1 MEITGRPMLS
11 SQEQLELNNFVR
23 DYNISI
29 NPTRQPQQ
37 SLGRDDFLKIL
48 ITQLS
53 YQDPTSPMEDKQFIA
68 QMAQFSTLE
77 QMTGMAKDFSKLTSM
92 LMGNEASSALG
103 KSVEV
108 IEGER
113 LVQGVVQAVTRGE
126 TPQVLVNGNFY
137 NWEQVLKVFADEK
150 EKLAL

>member
-23 DYNISI
+23 DFNISN

-53 YQDPTSPMEDKQFIA
+53 YQDPTSPMDDKQFIA

-77 QMTGMAKDFSKLTSM
+77 QMTSIAGDFSKLTS
-92 LMGNEASSALG
+92 LILGNEASNALG
-103 KSVEV
+103 KGVEI

-113 LVQGVVQAVTRGE
+113 VIQGVVQAVTRGE
-126 TPQVLVNGNFY
+126 TPQVLVNGRFY
-137 NWEQVLKVFADEK
+137 NWDQVIKVFAEEK
-150 EKLAL
+150 ERVDL